1 VSEVAFAVEG
11 MWKQYEREG
20 FRRRTMKQAILDPF
34 SHWRRERF
42 WALSDINLRVHEG
55 ETVGLI
61 GANGAGKSTLLRLVA
76 GLGRPTRGRVTR
88 YRKSEAILT
97 LGDTFDTLLT
107 GRENAVSAAI
117 IAGFT
122 RKQAERKLDE
132 IVAFAE
138 LEDFIDQPL
147 RMYSDGM
154 RLRLAFSV
162 AVSVEPKILV
172 IDEVLSVGD
181 IRFQEKCVARLQ
193 EFKERGATIVLAS
206 HYDQQVQEMCTRAV
220 WLAHGRMLA
229 DGNPDQVSAAYREA
243 MRVETER
250 RLDALPVAARERGD
264 GKGEADRRFGT
275 GEIQIVEVRVA
286 PEEPMAGALEGGPP
300 VVIDLVLESREP
312 VEDPIVA
319 VSLHRLS
326 DGLKVLDVSTRGDGA
341 VLGRLGRRSIV
352 RLSLQHLDVE
362 PGSYYFDVGVYERDW
377 AYVYDYRWQAHR
389 LHVGSASRGG
399 GFGPARRWFY
409 G

>member
-1 VSEVAFAVEG
+1 VNAIVFAVDG
-11 MWKQYEREG
+11 VWKQYEREG
-20 FRRRTMKQAILDPF
+20 IRRRTVKQAILDPF
-34 SHWRRERF
+34 SQFRHERF

-76 GLGRPTRGRVTR
+76 GLGKPTRGRVTR

-97 LGDTFDTLLT
+97 LGDSFDPLLT
-107 GRENAVSAAI
+107 GRENAISAGI

-122 RKQAERKLDE
+122 RKQAQRKLDD

-138 LEDFIDQPL
+138 LEEFIDQPL

-193 EFKERGATIVLAS
+193 EFKERGVTILLAS
-206 HYDQQVQEMCTRAV
+206 HDDRQVQEMCKRAV
-220 WLAHGRMLA
+220 WLGHGRMLA
-229 DGNPDQVSAAYREA
+229 DGDPEEVYAAYREA

-250 RLDALPVAARERGD
+250 RVETLPEALREQAD
-264 GKGEADRRFGT
+264 GTGETDRRFGT
-275 GEIQIVEVRVA
+275 REIEIVSVRVT
-286 PEEPMAGALEGGPP
+286 PEEPKVGAAEGGPP
-300 VVIDLVLESREP
+300 VELELVLEPHVP
-312 VEDPIVA
+312 VDDPIVA
-319 VSLHRLS
+319 VSLHRVA
-326 DGLKVLDVSTRGDGA
+326 DGVKVLDVSTRGDGA
-341 VLGRLGRRSIV
+341 LLGRLDRRATV
-352 RLSLQHLDVE
+352 RLSLDHLDVE

-377 AYVYDYRWQAHR
+377 AYVYDYHWQAHR
-389 LHVGSASRGG
+389 LHVGSASRGS
-399 GFGPARRWFY
+399 FGPARRWSY
-409 G
+409 S